1 MKLVLREAHSAAMYR
16 WEESREDRL
25 VTSDLAEAEVL
36 RAVRRVDP
44 DLTERARAILSTLDI
59 VPLQRSHLERAGTML
74 PPALRTLDALH
85 LSVALDLGPG
95 LIGFVTYDERQA
107 AAAREH
113 AVTVTTPT

>member
-1 MKLVLREAHSAAMYR
+1 MKLARVIGTVVAFIAFLRG
-16 WEESREDRL
+16 L
-25 VTSDLAEAEVL
+25 EVL
-36 RAVRRVDP
+36 GAVR
-44 DLTERARAILSTLDI
+44 TAILSTLDI

-107 AAAREH
+107 EAAREH